1 MTDKSGKVQVSSLI
15 SRMGPA
21 LEMILSQVGLAEAE
35 ANSFNTMQGRFDS
48 TLNQEEMSPMKE
60 LTSTK
65 ETRKKGK
72 M

>member
-15 SRMGPA
+15 YRMGPE
-21 LEMILSQVGLAEAE
+21 LEMIFSQVGLAVAE
-35 ANSFNTMQGRFDS
+35 ANSFNTMLGRFDS

-65 ETRKKGK
+65 ETRKKGE

>member
-1 MTDKSGKVQVSSLI
+1 
-15 SRMGPA
+15 MGPE
-21 LEMILSQVGLAEAE
+21 LEMIFSQVGLAEAE
-35 ANSFNTMQGRFDS
+35 ANSFNTMLGRFDS

-65 ETRKKGK
+65 ETRKKGG